1 MLTLNDIYKGLKE
14 RENEVIQDLQ
24 EYEVP
29 VLDKQEI
36 DEFVAMADK
45 VNADNAVRAKIA
57 EIQKYLQTKEVK
69 GEREFTQRVLQMAL
83 DIMGWIDRE
92 REGGRQFSY
101 FVPGLISK
109 LMHDLENYVWVLK
122 QMEGK

>member
-69 GEREFTQRVLQMAL
+69 GEREFTQ
-83 DIMGWIDRE
+83 
-92 REGGRQFSY
+92 
-101 FVPGLISK
+101 
-109 LMHDLENYVWVLK
+109 
-122 QMEGK
+122 

>member
-69 GEREFTQRVLQMAL
+69 GEREFTQRILQMAL
-83 DIMGWIDRE
+83 DIMGWVDSE
-92 REGGRQFSY
+92 REGGRRFSY

-109 LMHDLENYVWVLK
+109 LIHDLENYVWVLK
-122 QMEGK
+122 QMEK